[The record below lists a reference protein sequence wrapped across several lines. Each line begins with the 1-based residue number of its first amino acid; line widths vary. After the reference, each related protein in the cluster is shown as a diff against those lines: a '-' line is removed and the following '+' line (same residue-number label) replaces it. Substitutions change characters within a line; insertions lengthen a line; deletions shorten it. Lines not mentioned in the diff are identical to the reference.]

1 MSFREHRAL
10 FSILAIILLANVV
23 FFVTYRVRYGERLES
38 LETRLE
44 SVRGDLERA
53 RRQRVEAE
61 RQLAG
66 FEQIRSNISTVHTE
80 HFSSSEQRLSRLITE
95 IRAMTRQAG
104 LEVSSIS
111 YDFSQQKRE
120 LDTASMRID
129 FSVAGSYSQIRRLI
143 NLFEL
148 SQQFVIIDEISLSG
162 AAPGVLTLNIS
173 LKTIFHQPE
182 TRPAGSAG

>member
-1 MSFREHRAL
+1 MNFREHRLL
-10 FSILAIILLANVV
+10 FGILAAFLFANII
-23 FFVTYRVRYGERLES
+23 FFVTYRVRYGERLAS

-66 FEQIRSNISTVHTE
+66 FEQIRSNISTVHTA
-80 HFSSSEQRLSRLITE
+80 HFSTSEQRLSSLITE
-95 IRAMTRQAG
+95 IRAMTQKAG
-104 LEVSSIS
+104 LKVSSID

-120 LDTASMRID
+120 LDTTSMRID
-129 FSVAGSYSQIRRLI
+129 FSVTGSYSQIRRLI

-162 AAPGVLTLNIS
+162 AGPDVLTLNIS

-182 TRPAGSAG
+182 TRSNGRAG